1 MSPDIVHRQI
11 ELATFFVRRVLG
23 LQAQLRAAIAI
34 PSYQDEYYVQATLQV
49 RLLLQRASHD
59 SANSPA
65 AAAKTLTEFIARAEQ
80 AIEKSGLPSE
90 LAAISAEAVR
100 AILIWPLAEA
110 QPWAASVY
118 EPFERI
124 IPYGWVPS

>member
-11 ELATFFVRRVLG
+11 ELATLFVRRVLG
-23 LQAQLRAAIAI
+23 LQPQIRAAIAI

-49 RLLLQRASHD
+49 RLLLQRASHE
-59 SANSPA
+59 SEN
-65 AAAKTLTEFIARAEQ
+65 AAKRLPDFVTRAEQ
-80 AIEKSGLPSE
+80 AIEKSGLPGE
-90 LAAISAEAVR
+90 LASIAGEAVR

-118 EPFERI
+118 QPFESI
-124 IPYGWVPS
+124 IPYGWMPR

>member
-11 ELATFFVRRVLG
+11 ELATLFVRRLLG
-23 LQAQLRAAIAI
+23 LQPHVRAVIPI

-49 RLLLQRASHD
+49 RLLLQRASRE
-59 SANSPA
+59 SASATSAPA
-65 AAAKTLTEFIARAEQ
+65 QRLPDFVARAEQ
-80 AIEKSGLPSE
+80 AIEKSGLPGE
-90 LAAISAEAVR
+90 LGSIAAEAVR

-118 EPFERI
+118 QPFESI
-124 IPYGWVPS
+124 IPYGWTPR